1 MQASH
6 NGGCVFQN
14 QQPHPSQNSI
24 LASHNHRREKML
36 AKSTFP
42 LRPHLRLQDLRPPST
57 TIHSQQASSPPERGS
72 APATTSGRPQREAAI
87 KARMRFVDTY
97 ALYSSK
103 QDPDLDSEAI
113 PRRRSAPRL
122 SPIHSDDSS
131 DSDVSVDDSESDCP
145 RPSKAALG
153 KKRKRSASPVTDDG
167 ERRKSKAGKSL
178 EMEDRKRKEGATGF
192 MVKSGSVMRN
202 ILQRKAS
209 RVSRES
215 STRPWEETQV
225 SSQHLHL
232 RRAGLNDMGPDTGS
246 YVSGRRDE
254 VRTKAP
260 KGLSLGSKMGGARGP
275 VGGNRYRASRFQEH
289 L

>member
-1 MQASH
+1 MNLRPAYY
-6 NGGCVFQN
+6 NN
-14 QQPHPSQNSI
+14 LI
-24 LASHNHRREKML
+24 LASHNHRREKIL

-42 LRPHLRLQDLRPPST
+42 LRPHLRLQDLCPLST
-57 TIHSQQASSPPERGS
+57 TIHSQQTSSLPARGE

-97 ALYSSK
+97 ALSSSK
-103 QDPDLDSEAI
+103 QDPDLASEAI

-153 KKRKRSASPVTDDG
+153 KKRKRSASPVMDDG
-167 ERRKSKAGKSL
+167 EGRKSKAGKSL
-178 EMEDRKRKEGATGF
+178 EMEERKRKEGATGF

-215 STRPWEETQV
+215 STRPWEV
-225 SSQHLHL
+225 SSQHLHM

-246 YVSGRRDE
+246 YLSGWRDE

-260 KGLSLGSKMGGARGP
+260 KGFAPGSKMGGARGP